1 MKKFF
6 KQFIDDIKI
15 CDILVFVRRSSHM
28 MMVVEMNW
36 KHFEQITNPCVKFGC
51 GRFVMTS
58 PALALYAKRN

>member
-1 MKKFF
+1 
-6 KQFIDDIKI
+6 
-15 CDILVFVRRSSHM
+15 M
-28 MMVVEMNW
+28 MMVVETNW